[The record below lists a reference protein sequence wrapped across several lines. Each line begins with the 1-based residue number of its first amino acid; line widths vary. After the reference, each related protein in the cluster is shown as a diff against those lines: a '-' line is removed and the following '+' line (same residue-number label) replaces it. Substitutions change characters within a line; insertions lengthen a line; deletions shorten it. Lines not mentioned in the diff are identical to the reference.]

1 MTDKP
6 TTPEEWEQWR
16 KDRNQANFDAFNAL
30 QADQQAAI
38 KQAFK
43 ALEAAQNTLSECQ
56 DLWLSDIKEL
66 ELKLLTMCEQL
77 LPKTSMRSDKSLV
90 DLLAK
95 IRKELEK
102 QT

>member
-1 MTDKP
+1 M
-6 TTPEEWEQWR
+6 
-16 KDRNQANFDAFNAL
+16 
-30 QADQQAAI
+30 
-38 KQAFK
+38 
-43 ALEAAQNTLSECQ
+43 
-56 DLWLSDIKEL
+56 KEL
-66 ELKLLTMCEQL
+66 ELKLLTMGEQL

>member
-16 KDRNQANFDAFNAL
+16 KDRNQANLDAYNAL

-38 KQAFK
+38 KQTFK
-43 ALEAAQNTLSECQ
+43 ALEAAQDTLRDCN

-66 ELKLLTMCEQL
+66 DRAFWQ
-77 LPKTSMRSDKSLV
+77 MRHNFLAVFDPQNV
-90 DLLAK
+90 DL
-95 IRKELEK
+95 
-102 QT
+102 

>member
-16 KDRNQANFDAFNAL
+16 KDRNQANLDAFNAL

-38 KQAFK
+38 KQTFK
-43 ALEAAQNTLSECQ
+43 ALEAAQDTLRDCN

-66 ELKLLTMCEQL
+66 DRAFWQ
-77 LPKTSMRSDKSLV
+77 MRHNFLAVFDPENV
-90 DLLAK
+90 DL
-95 IRKELEK
+95 
-102 QT
+102 

>member
-1 MTDKP
+1 M
-6 TTPEEWEQWR
+6 
-16 KDRNQANFDAFNAL
+16 
-30 QADQQAAI
+30 
-38 KQAFK
+38 
-43 ALEAAQNTLSECQ
+43 
-56 DLWLSDIKEL
+56 KEL

-102 QT
+102 QI

>member
-16 KDRNQANFDAFNAL
+16 KDRNQANLDAFNAL

-38 KQAFK
+38 KQTFK
-43 ALEAAQNTLSECQ
+43 ALSAAQNTLSECQ

-66 ELKLLTMCEQL
+66 DRAFWQ
-77 LPKTSMRSDKSLV
+77 MRHNFLAVFDPENV
-90 DLLAK
+90 DL
-95 IRKELEK
+95 
-102 QT
+102 